1 MFNCYIGVDY
11 SGALS
16 PTASLNGLRVYLA
29 EGDAVPAEVAP
40 PPSLR
45 RYWSRRSIAE
55 WLVERLSEGVPTLV
69 GIGHGFS
76 FPLRYFEV
84 HGLKPDWS
92 IFLDDFQHH
101 WPTDNDHTYVDF
113 VREGVMGNGAARMG
127 NAHWRRITEE
137 RAGSAKSVFHFNVP
151 GSVAKS
157 THAGIP
163 WLRFMRQSLG
173 ARVHFWP
180 FDGWD
185 VRTGRSAI
193 AEVYPSLWSH
203 SFASEG
209 RTADQHDA
217 FCIAAWLS
225 CADRDGTLTGLL
237 NPDLSPAERAVALV
251 EGWILGVP
259 GLARSDDR
267 PKRCLGLRKTTGSS
281 LRHGGNCG
289 GACHEVI
296 CRPAAPSI

>member
-84 HGLKPDWS
+84 HGLRPDWP

-101 WPTDNDHTYVDF
+101 WPTDNDHTYV
-113 VREGVMGNGAARMG
+113 VPQLCKRRPNG
-127 NAHWRRITEE
+127 
-137 RAGSAKSVFHFNVP
+137 
-151 GSVAKS
+151 
-157 THAGIP
+157 
-163 WLRFMRQSLG
+163 
-173 ARVHFWP
+173 
-180 FDGWD
+180 
-185 VRTGRSAI
+185 
-193 AEVYPSLWSH
+193 
-203 SFASEG
+203 
-209 RTADQHDA
+209 
-217 FCIAAWLS
+217 
-225 CADRDGTLTGLL
+225 
-237 NPDLSPAERAVALV
+237 
-251 EGWILGVP
+251 
-259 GLARSDDR
+259 
-267 PKRCLGLRKTTGSS
+267 
-281 LRHGGNCG
+281 
-289 GACHEVI
+289 
-296 CRPAAPSI
+296 RPA